1 MSTCAP
7 GNPPSIP
14 FRGRYEHTRAERI
27 ADGVVHAI
35 GITAA
40 LSLGA
45 VLLTF
50 AAFQASPGEYAA
62 AILFVICL
70 LTVLSVSLAYN
81 LWPISPTKW
90 VLRRIDHAG
99 IYLLIA
105 ATYMPFLAQLDDS
118 SLALQMGI
126 LIWGAAAMG
135 IVVKLFL
142 PGRFDRL
149 SIAFYMAIGWSG
161 VLVAKSVVNALPAS
175 TLWLLLGGGLA
186 YSAGVIFFLWDRLRF
201 QSATWH
207 GFVVLGGGMHLAAV
221 MDCLVVARA

>member
-1 MSTCAP
+1 MTTCAP

-14 FRGRYEHTRAERI
+14 YRGRYEHSRAERI
-27 ADGVVHAI
+27 ADGVVHAV

-40 LSLGA
+40 MSVGG

-62 AILFVICL
+62 AILFVVCL

-90 VLRRIDHAG
+90 VLRRIDHAA

-118 SLALQMGI
+118 SLALAMSI
-126 LIWGAAAMG
+126 LVWGAASMG
-135 IVVKLFL
+135 IVVKLFM

-149 SIAFYMAIGWSG
+149 SIVLYMAIGWSG
-161 VLVAKSVVNALPAS
+161 ALVANSVASVLPPS
-175 TLWLLLGGGLA
+175 TLWLLVGGGLA
-186 YSAGVIFFLWDRLRF
+186 YSSGVIFFLWDRLRF

-207 GFVVLGGGMHLAAV
+207 GFVVLGAGLHLAAV
-221 MDCLVVARA
+221 MDCLVVARL